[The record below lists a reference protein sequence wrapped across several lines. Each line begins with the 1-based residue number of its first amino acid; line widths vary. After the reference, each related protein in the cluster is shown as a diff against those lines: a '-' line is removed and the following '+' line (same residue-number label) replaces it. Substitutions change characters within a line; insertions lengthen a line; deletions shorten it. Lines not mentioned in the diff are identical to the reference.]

1 MSRGERGDWPRFVW
15 FNEQLKAR
23 AYPSAG
29 EMARQFGCSHDT
41 AQRTIKRFEEQ
52 LQAPIAYDPSKK
64 GFFYPPGCRPI
75 ELPPTWL
82 GKGSGEYL
90 LAALSVIGGLLRRGA
105 TPAMLASLLPK
116 QYQSLHSRIVVEAI
130 EHHPPE
136 VATFVS
142 VIEAIAGDRAL
153 ALNYAG
159 KTGEAAIWREIEPL
173 LLHHYA
179 GNWYVYAFCRAR
191 SARRLFA
198 LDRMRKVRVLDETFD
213 FEAHVSAGDPHADLG
228 RAFGIYKHGAL
239 QWARIRFNPY
249 VSAWVRDQVWH
260 PEQQRFELP
269 DGGLELRVPIAGDG
283 IDILREVMK
292 FGPDAYLVEP
302 ESLRQVVRARLKLA
316 VEQYSNDGSSSVG
329 L

>member
-64 GFFYPPGCRPI
+64 GFFYPPGCRPV
-75 ELPPTWL
+75 ELPPMWL

-116 QYQSLHSRIVVEAI
+116 QYQSLHSRIFVEAI

-142 VIEAIAGDRAL
+142 VIEAIAGDRPL
-153 ALNYAG
+153 ALNYAA
-159 KTGEAAIWREIEPL
+159 KTGEAPIHREIEPL

-179 GNWYVYAFCRAR
+179 GNWYLYAFCRAR
-191 SARRLFA
+191 ASRRLFA
-198 LDRMRKVRVLDETFD
+198 LDRMRDVRLLDATFD
-213 FEAHVSAGDPHADLG
+213 YSAHERQGDPHAELG
-228 RAFGIYKHGAL
+228 RAFGIYKHGEL
-239 QWARIRFNPY
+239 QWARIRFNRHI
-249 VSAWVRDQVWH
+249 SAWVRDQVWH
-260 PEQQRFELP
+260 PDQEARELP
-269 DGGLELRVPIAGDG
+269 DGGFELHVPVAGDG
-283 IDILREVMK
+283 IDLVREVLK
-292 FGPDAYLVEP
+292 FGPDAELLEP
-302 ESLRQVVRARLKLA
+302 ASLRQRVHERLMQALAR
-316 VEQYSNDGSSSVG
+316 YTD
-329 L
+329 